1 MLQNQ
6 MPPELPAGPE
16 LPNFSDRLPD
26 LTMVLRQAGRD
37 LCASKD
43 NQTYLPF
50 FEDIYNVAHS
60 LKGVILILNCPEAM
74 SNFVLALNESL
85 LKTLCGRSVCR
96 QKKEAGMLFLQLA
109 NALDKDKPAETADMV
124 LLNSWLPKLE
134 ALYLSDANHE
144 ERMLEIPPHLF
155 YVNEFVS
162 KRAREISLLGL
173 NHTVVEDE
181 ILLDGIPLWRT
192 QLQEALISPE
202 FGRGLVIN
210 FLPFLSSQ
218 GSRSLKLWAWVAAAS
233 HSRAALKQRIK
244 EIMPKATLTKL

>member
-1 MLQNQ
+1 MPQSPA
-6 MPPELPAGPE
+6 PPELPAGPD

-37 LCASKD
+37 LCDSKPA
-43 NQTYLPF
+43 QTYLPY
-50 FEDIYNVAHS
+50 FEDVYQVAHS

-74 SNFVLALNESL
+74 ANFVLALNDTL
-85 LKTLCGRSVCR
+85 LKTLCGREVCR
-96 QKKEAGMLFLQLA
+96 RNKEAGELFLQLA
-109 NALDKDKPAETADMV
+109 DLLDKESPAESVDPAK
-124 LLNSWLPKLE
+124 LSGWLPNLE
-134 ALYLSDANHE
+134 GLFLADANHE
-144 ERMLEIPPHLF
+144 ERMVEIPPHLF

-192 QLQEALISPE
+192 QLQEALISPA
-202 FGRGLVIN
+202 FGRGVVVN

-218 GSRSLKLWAWVAAAS
+218 GSRSLKLWAWVAAAT
-233 HSRAALKQRIK
+233 HTRAALKQRIK

>member
-1 MLQNQ
+1 MPQNPA
-6 MPPELPAGPE
+6 PPELPAGPD
-16 LPNFSDRLPD
+16 LPNFGDRLPD

-37 LCASKD
+37 LVDSKPS
-43 NQTYLPF
+43 QTYLPF
-50 FEDIYNVAHS
+50 FEDVYTVAHS

-74 SNFVLALNESL
+74 ANFVLALNESL
-85 LKTLCGRSVCR
+85 LKTLSGSEICR
-96 QKKEAGMLFLQLA
+96 RNKEAGELFLSLA
-109 NALDKDKPAETADMV
+109 ETLDKEGPAEGIDPAK
-124 LLNSWLPKLE
+124 LQAWLPQFESL
-134 ALYLSDANHE
+134 LQTDANHE

-155 YVNEFVS
+155 YVNDFVS

-192 QLQEALISPE
+192 QLQEALISPD
-202 FGRGLVIN
+202 FGRGLVVN

-233 HSRAALKQRIK
+233 HSRAALKQRVK